1 MKWLLR
7 TEINADQAFFIL
19 NQLGLSYQVKS
30 APMVLDGHSFRS
42 SEVIVVGPAD
52 GVYISSRDSTIG
64 DGDPAIGRSFFLP
77 ANEIMTFRGITN
89 VTELSALRGAS
100 TSRNLHYRTQY
111 FGSIIPIAS

>member
-1 MKWLLR
+1 MAFTNRNQCRSGILHIESTW
-7 TEINADQAFFIL
+7 TE
-19 NQLGLSYQVKS
+19 LS
-30 APMVLDGHSFRS
+30 GEEC

-64 DGDPAIGRSFFLP
+64 DGDPAIGRSFFVP